1 MLYNTKNPH
10 GGEVYSH
17 PVLLDFSANINPL
30 GTPEGVERA
39 VMASLPLLFQYP
51 DPYCRELVGAIARH
65 EGVRED
71 TVLCGNGAAEL
82 IFALCSA
89 LKPKKA
95 LLPVPSFSEYRSALS
110 AGECRVEYYPLG
122 QEDDFALTE
131 AFLPVL
137 EAFDGQLLMLCNPN
151 NPTGQVIPPELL
163 GKIADLCREKH
174 IFLFVDE
181 CFLDLTQGGDGLS
194 LKGMLGEFP
203 DLLLLKA
210 FTKSYGMAGLRL
222 GYCLCADG
230 GLLAKMARLTP
241 PWNVSAPAQVA
252 GEAALTEGDF
262 LEKTRWLIVRE
273 RRWLTRE
280 LEALGLW
287 VCPSQANFLLLQ
299 GPPGL
304 SAALRQRGIAI
315 RDCGNYHGLEEGWY
329 RIAVR
334 LPEENQRLITAIR
347 QFCKE
352 KQLWQ

>member
-39 VMASLPLLFQYP
+39 VIASLPLLFQYP

-151 NPTGQVIPPELL
+151 NPTGQVIPPGLL
-163 GKIADLCREKH
+163 GKIAALCREKQ

-222 GYCLCADG
+222 GYCLCADPA
-230 GLLAKMARLTP
+230 LLTRMGRATQA
-241 PWNVSAPAQVA
+241 WNVSIPAQMA
-252 GEAALTEGDF
+252 GIAALGQREF
-262 LEKTRWLIVRE
+262 LDRARAIIHAQRPLLAVGLK
-273 RRWLTRE
+273 
-280 LEALGLW
+280 ALGLT
-287 VCPSQANFLLLQ
+287 VIPSRTNFLLFFSPRALGEPLLERGLQ
-299 GPPGL
+299 
-304 SAALRQRGIAI
+304 I
-315 RDCGNYHGLEEGWY
+315 RDCANYPGLEPGWY
-329 RIAVR
+329 RTAVR
-334 LPEENQRLITAIR
+334 LPEQNRRLLDAI
-347 QFCKE
+347 KE
-352 KQLWQ
+352 ILNG